1 MAHITDISPFPNPG
15 VRLIKED
22 EHVAIWEEVF
32 EPDKPTPPHRHMRDY
47 VAIFPNG
54 GELTIVPQ
62 AGEPEEFTMIA
73 GEMQESPTAK
83 GGTRL
88 VMTVGT
94 MMHGRVPANG
104 TGHYA
109 VNEGQQPTRMILIEI
124 KGTATERKVK

>member
-1 MAHITDISPFPNPG
+1 MANVNEISPFPNPG

-32 EPDKPTPPHRHMRDY
+32 DPDTPTPPHRHMRDY
-47 VAIFPNG
+47 IAIFPSG
-54 GELTIVPQ
+54 GELTIIPL
-62 AGEPEEFTMIA
+62 AGETEVYTMIT
-73 GEMQESPTAK
+73 GEVQEAATAK

-88 VMTVGT
+88 VMTAGAMV
-94 MMHGRVPANG
+94 HSQVPADG

-124 KGTATERKVK
+124 KGTATEKSMK